1 MRCQKLEL
9 INLLYYGLVD
19 GIWWKMTVL
28 IYTKAL
34 WSILLPF
41 FRVPWLKKD
50 HMNQFCFWWFRIP
63 WLYHVIYDFDEG
75 LPIINFGLMELTAVW
90 CTLWSFWAKINFEF
104 SSYCSIIETSSLN
117 HCVLSK
123 VSHGLNRI
131 LILDQSCWLFSNE
144 SIKVKPWCFDECSKL
159 DLSNCFTKSRAG
171 HANSFQTRSI
181 IITKTT

>member
-1 MRCQKLEL
+1 MFRLHSSYFANYMRCQKLEL

-63 WLYHVIYDFDEG
+63 WLYYVIFDFDEG

-90 CTLWSFWAKINFEF
+90 CTLWSFWAQISFEF
-104 SSYCSIIETSSLN
+104 SSFISIIETSRLN
-117 HCVLSK
+117 HCVFPK
-123 VSHGLNRI
+123 VSHGLIRI
-131 LILDQSCWLFSNE
+131 LISDQSCWLFSNE
-144 SIKVKPWCFDECSKL
+144 SIKVKTLMFWRMFEIRVIKL
-159 DLSNCFTKSRAG
+159 FHK
-171 HANSFQTRSI
+171 I
-181 IITKTT
+181 